1 MLHLTHVIDRAV
13 GAVFVPPPASST
25 DASSP
30 DFNPTNA
37 PPSARPNTYALFSSA
52 SGAIK
57 GPVGDVRDV
66 QERWIDAREEWD
78 AWEKKEWRREGELV
92 AREKSKAEGA
102 GGGGRAGQGS
112 SGGGMGGIRIRERN
126 A

>member
-1 MLHLTHVIDRAV
+1 M
-13 GAVFVPPPASST
+13 
-25 DASSP
+25 
-30 DFNPTNA
+30 
-37 PPSARPNTYALFSSA
+37 
-52 SGAIK
+52 
-57 GPVGDVRDV
+57 RDV